1 MQADDKPSADT
12 PPALA
17 TRREWLAL
25 AVISLP
31 CIVYAMDLTVLN
43 LAIPAISR
51 ELKPSASQL
60 LWMIDIYG
68 FMVAGFLITMGT
80 LGDRIGRRK
89 LLLWGAAGFAL
100 ASIVAAFAQT
110 AGQLIAARALLG
122 VAGATLAPSTLSLI
136 RNLFHDERQRQQAIG
151 VWISSFSVGGAIGP
165 LVGGVLIEY
174 FHWSAVFWAAVPVMV
189 LVLILGPRL
198 LPEYRDAAAGKID
211 LWSVGLSLWAVLAVV
226 YGLKLALEQGVG
238 WAAGA
243 AVAAGLMGAVVFWR
257 RQRGLAYPL
266 LDLSLFANRRF
277 SVALTV
283 YALSCMAMFGVYIF
297 IAQYLQGVAGLSPL
311 LAGLATLPWALS
323 FIVGSMLTTRLT
335 ARFSAMQVFT
345 GGLLLAA
352 AGYAMQGA
360 ALGGWGWLAISIGS
374 FWVGLGM
381 APVFTLGND
390 IIVSSAPPERA
401 GAASALSETVAEL
414 AGALGIAFL
423 GSGGLWFYR
432 QTVLDRWPS
441 GVDPA
446 QMSQAGASLEGA
458 LDIALA
464 LPQVQAEAL
473 TAIATAAFAQATLWL
488 LAVGCLASVFAAG
501 VAWRRLR

>member
-1 MQADDKPSADT
+1 MQHEDKALT
-12 PPALA
+12 GAPPALA

-43 LAIPAISR
+43 LAIPAISQ

-110 AGQLIAARALLG
+110 AAQLIAARALLG

-198 LPEYRDAAAGKID
+198 LPEYRDPAAGKMD
-211 LWSVGLSLWAVLAVV
+211 LWSAGLSLWAVLAVV
-226 YGLKLALEQGVG
+226 YGLKLALEQGVSRT
-238 WAAGA
+238 AAA
-243 AVAAGLMGAVVFWR
+243 AVAAGLAGAVVFWR
-257 RQRGLAYPL
+257 RQRGLSYPL
-266 LDLSLFANRRF
+266 LDLSLFGNRRF

-283 YALSCMAMFGVYIF
+283 YALSCMTMFGVYIF
-297 IAQYLQGVAGLSPL
+297 IAQYLQLVAGLSPL

-323 FIVGSMLTTRLT
+323 FIVGSMLTPRLT

-360 ALGGWGWLAISIGS
+360 ALDGWGWLAISVGS

-401 GAASALSETVAEL
+401 GSASALSETVAEL

-423 GSGGLWFYR
+423 GSGGFWLYR
-432 QTVLDRWPS
+432 QAVADQWPA

-446 QMSQAGASLEGA
+446 QMRQAGASLAGA
-458 LDIALA
+458 LDITLA
-464 LPQVQAEAL
+464 LPQMHAAAL
-473 TAIATAAFAQATLWL
+473 AAVAKAAFAQATLWL
-488 LAVGCLASVFAAG
+488 LAVGCLASVLAAW